1 MLLERFNAAGWEQW
15 DVQRL
20 PAIPDGM
27 PILVDDDL
35 LFADGVSRRP
45 ATVVNRWLR
54 DLPNNKVASAGSWW
68 AYGRAVKAW
77 IEHLHVHGIE
87 LFDTRVRLK
96 DALSTYAA
104 FHESGPIGER
114 WQATYWN
121 QQVSILS
128 GFYQWAVAEAGVSA
142 VPFTYK
148 QATAA
153 FGGTKTTVMT
163 NLATRRVGK
172 PHVTVRY
179 LEPEFEDL
187 FLKGLGGL
195 GPDGAADMNFH
206 GRELSRNGAGGALAL
221 GTGMRR
227 REFSMLLVY
236 ELPAL
241 PRRPTEVPI
250 EFPVP
255 APLAKGRKFRRTW
268 ITFEDLERV
277 HGHVRLDRQMTG
289 VGSTWTPPRSW
300 GEPLYVTEPDVRGG
314 RVNGTRV
321 LWGAL
326 TPAERMRLVAPEG
339 GSCLLWLKS
348 RGAPFTAWSTVFERT
363 SQRIAKRWDPRFP
376 HVYPHRCRHTF
387 AMRTLE
393 KLARGYYASAA
404 QLGSGDAD
412 AVWLHFLTANEPLLI
427 LRDLLG
433 HSSVLTTEMYV
444 KRLDVS
450 RIYKQAYASSYEAR
464 ASSLQLTKAEIEV
477 EAEFKEE
484 GS

>member
-1 MLLERFNAAGWEQW
+1 MLLEKFRAIGWKQW
-15 DVQRL
+15 DVAWA

-35 LFADGVSRRP
+35 LFADGSSRRP
-45 ATVVNRWLR
+45 AVVVNRWLR
-54 DLPNNKVASAGSWW
+54 DLPNNKVASTGSWW
-68 AYGRAVKAW
+68 AYARAVKTW
-77 IEHLHVHGIE
+77 MEHLKSHGIE
-87 LFDTRVRLK
+87 LFDTRARLK
-96 DALSTYAA
+96 SGLSTYAA
-104 FHESGPIGER
+104 YHESGPLTER
-114 WQATYWN
+114 WQETYWN

-128 GFYQWAVAEAGVSA
+128 TFYQWAVLEAGVTA

-148 QATAA
+148 QATVV
-153 FGGTKTTVMT
+153 FGGTKTMVTT

-195 GPDGAADMNFH
+195 APDGSTDEDFH
-206 GRELSRNGAGGALAL
+206 GRELSRNRTGGVLAV

-227 REFSMLLVY
+227 REFTMLLVY

-241 PRRPTEVPI
+241 PRYPTEVPI

-268 ITFEDLERV
+268 IAFEDLEQV
-277 HGHVRLDRQMTG
+277 HGHVRLDREMTG
-289 VGSTWTPPRSW
+289 PGSAWLPPRSW
-300 GEPLYVTEPDVRGG
+300 GEPLYVTDPDAQGG

-321 LWGAL
+321 TWRSL
-326 TPAERMRLVAPEG
+326 TSAERLRLVAPEG
-339 GSCLLWLKS
+339 GSCLLWLKNG
-348 RGAPFTAWSTVFERT
+348 GAPFTAWPTVFERT
-363 SQRIAKRWDPRFP
+363 SRRIAKRWDPRFP
-376 HVYPHRCRHTF
+376 RVYPHRCRHTF
-387 AMRTLE
+387 AMRTME

-404 QLGSGDAD
+404 ELTPGDSD
-412 AVWLHFLTANEPLLI
+412 AVWLHFLTANEPLMI

-450 RIYKQAYASSYEAR
+450 RIYKQAYTSTYKNRVNTVQLSRVEA
-464 ASSLQLTKAEIEV
+464 EV
-477 EAEFKEE
+477 EAEFEE
-484 GS
+484 